1 MKTIIFNGS
10 PRKNGDT
17 AAMIAEMKK
26 QLHGEVIVLDCYRE
40 KISPCV
46 DCRRCMK
53 EAGCAIPDGMQ
64 KYYAALQ
71 ECDCVVIASPVY
83 YSLPSAPLLAVMSR
97 LQTWFCASRF
107 RKEPVPIKSKR
118 GGIIL
123 SGGGSGSADPAI
135 DTCKRLLRVMRAKEI
150 GPMALSLDTDHVPA
164 AQDEVA
170 LAQARALAAFLNA
183 EEI

>member
-1 MKTIIFNGS
+1 MKTLIFNGS
-10 PRKNGDT
+10 PRPGGDT
-17 AAMIAEMKK
+17 AAMVSELRRHLA
-26 QLHGEVIVLDCYRE
+26 GEVIELNCYRE

-46 DCRRCMK
+46 DCRRCMR
-53 EAGCAIPDGMQ
+53 EPGCAIPDDMQ
-64 KYYAALQ
+64 KYYAILQ
-71 ECDCVVIASPVY
+71 DCDCVVIASPVY
-83 YSLPSAPLLAVMSR
+83 YSLPTAPLLAVMSR

-107 RKEPVPIKSKR
+107 RRDPVQIRPKR

-135 DTCKRLLRVMRAKEI
+135 DTCRRLLRVMRAREQ
-150 GPMALSLDTDHVPA
+150 GPMVLSLNTDHVPA
-164 AQDEVA
+164 AQDESA